1 MNENEY
7 PPPPLPKPMERNP
20 VTWEKHRREV
30 RRQIALPLVLGSI
43 IVLTLAVLVP
53 VLGTNPEVS
62 QWANVSLIWLITP
75 ILLFSLVGLIIL
87 IAIVY
92 GLFRLL
98 KVLPYYTRTVQDY
111 FNYVKDWIA
120 VMNNKLV
127 APILGFESGKSSLR
141 ALRRNLTGK

>member
-1 MNENEY
+1 MNESEY
-7 PPPPLPKPMERNP
+7 PSPPPPQPMERNP
-20 VTWEKHRREV
+20 VTWKKHRREV
-30 RRQIALPLVLGSI
+30 RRQITFPLVLGFI

-98 KVLPYYTRTVQDY
+98 KVLPYYTRTIQGY
-111 FNYVKDWIA
+111 FNYVRDWIT

-127 APILGFESGKSSLR
+127 APILGFESRKSSLR
-141 ALRRNLTGK
+141 ALRRNLKGK